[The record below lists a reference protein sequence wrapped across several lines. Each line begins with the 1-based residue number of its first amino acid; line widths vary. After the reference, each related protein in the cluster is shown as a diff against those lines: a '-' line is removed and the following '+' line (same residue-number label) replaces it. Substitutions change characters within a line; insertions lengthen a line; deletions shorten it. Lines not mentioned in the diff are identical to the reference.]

1 MHYVYRFRREAER
14 GREAGGERS
23 GVRTQIGPPLIL
35 KDEVRAPPTTGSS
48 QPAEVARSPA
58 SVAKG
63 PVNTHQNQPGG

>member
-35 KDEVRAPPTTGSS
+35 KDEVRAPPRPAHHRLISARGSS
-48 QPAEVARSPA
+48 EEPRIRS
-58 SVAKG
+58 
-63 PVNTHQNQPGG
+63 

>member
-35 KDEVRAPPTTGSS
+35 KDEVRAPPRPP
-48 QPAEVARSPA
+48 QAHLSPR
-58 SVAKG
+58 K
-63 PVNTHQNQPGG
+63 